1 MHCLPLSV
9 TDKGTFWNFTIIEDK
24 FACITSSHPELI
36 KLLMR
41 RKAFE
46 RFLDDERS
54 DTLGPSLRSCLGVND

>member
-9 TDKGTFWNFTIIEDK
+9 TGKGTFWNFAIVKDK
-24 FACITSSHPELI
+24 FACITASHPELI

-41 RKAFE
+41 RKAFK

-54 DTLGPSLRSCLGVND
+54 DAL